1 MGRDFSVVEKLL
13 SFKEVATKAGLGE
26 SRARTLRERYLKAV
40 PFVGEGRSR
49 RYAEAAASVLSRANE
64 LEKQGKRGRAV
75 LDELLESGS
84 GHGLEDLKEA
94 IERLEGEIAFLKGQL
109 SSMRRESSSLRR
121 RVLHL
126 ESRVVS
132 LETSGWNLRD
142 FLRSILS
149 FFDEMLDF

>member
-1 MGRDFSVVEKLL
+1 MEKLL
-13 SFKEVATKAGLGE
+13 SFKEVAGKAGLGE

-49 RYAEAAASVLSRANE
+49 RYTEVAASVLSRADE
-64 LEKQGKRGRAV
+64 LEKQGKRGRTV
-75 LDELLESGS
+75 LNELLGSGS
-84 GHGLEDLKEA
+84 EYGLEDLKEV
-94 IERLEGEIAFLKGQL
+94 IENLEGEVAFLKGEL

-121 RVLHL
+121 RVFHL

-149 FFDEMLDF
+149 FLDEMLDF